1 MNPTSDAASPVVL
14 SEQELTALLVRA
26 FVGLG
31 VSEANAPAVAAVVT
45 AAERDGALS
54 HGLQRMA
61 GYAASLRTGWV
72 DGAATPRIE
81 QTTPCMLSVDA
92 ANGFAQP
99 ALAAVRPRAIETAR
113 AMGVATVF
121 IRHSHH
127 FAALW
132 PDVESFA
139 NAGLVAL
146 SVVNTR
152 SHIVVWDGKRKV
164 LGTNPM
170 AFACPRASAPP
181 IVWDQASSMRAQG
194 EVLLARNQGRAV
206 PDGVGVDADGQ
217 ATTDPARI
225 LDGGA
230 LLPFGG
236 TKGANIAFAIEI
248 LAAAMGGGPFG
259 FEIDPSRHPG
269 AQTSP
274 TSQFLLLQDPARAA
288 DFGAR
293 IEVLVQALRDA
304 GTSRLPADRRYANRA
319 RSRAEGIRIAPQV
332 YQSAHRDGR
341 HQLNSIIRYRPRDT
355 ARCRSRADTP
365 SGRGRASGTRRPGSV
380 P

>member
-1 MNPTSDAASPVVL
+1 MNTSSDVVL
-14 SEQELTALLVRA
+14 SEQELTGLVVGAL
-26 FVGLG
+26 VGLG
-31 VSEANAPAVAAVVT
+31 VSEANAPSVAAVVA

-72 DGAATPRIE
+72 DGRATPLID
-81 QTTPCMLSVDA
+81 QTTPCMLAVDA

-99 ALAAVRPRAIETAR
+99 ALAAVRPLAIEMAR
-113 AMGVATVF
+113 TMGVATVF

-139 NAGLVAL
+139 DASMVAL

-152 SHIVVWDGKRKV
+152 SHIVVWGGKRKV

-170 AFACPRASAPP
+170 AFACPRTDAPP

-217 ATTDPARI
+217 PTADPARI

-230 LLPFGG
+230 LLPLGG
-236 TKGANIAFAIEI
+236 AKGANLAFAIEV

-259 FEIDPSRHPG
+259 FEIDPSGYPG

-274 TSQFLLLQDPARAA
+274 TSQFLLLLDPGRAA
-288 DFGAR
+288 GFGAR
-293 IEVLVQALRDA
+293 IEMLVQALREA
-304 GTSRLPADRRYANRA
+304 GTARLPADRRYGNRA
-319 RSRAEGIRIAPQV
+319 RSRAEGIRIAPQA
-332 YQSAHRDGR
+332 YR
-341 HQLNSIIRYRPRDT
+341 QLLEM
-355 ARCRSRADTP
+355 A
-365 SGRGRASGTRRPGSV
+365 GTG
-380 P
+380 

>member
-1 MNPTSDAASPVVL
+1 MHAPSAPSRTVVL
-14 SEQELTALLVRA
+14 SEQELTGLLVRA
-26 FVGLG
+26 FIGIG
-31 VSEANAPAVAAVVT
+31 ISEANAPSVAAVVA

-61 GYAASLRTGWV
+61 GYAASLKTGWA

-81 QTTPCMLSVDA
+81 QITPSMLAVDA
-92 ANGFAQP
+92 ANGFAQV
-99 ALAAVRPRAIETAR
+99 ALDAVRPLAVETAR
-113 AMGVATVF
+113 RTGVATVF
-121 IRHSHH
+121 IRQSHH

-132 PDVESFA
+132 PDVEAFA
-139 NAGLVAL
+139 DVGLVAL
-146 SVVNTR
+146 TVVNTR
-152 SHIVVWDGKRKV
+152 SHIVVWGGKRKV

-170 AFACPRASAPP
+170 AFACPRADGPP

-206 PDGVGVDADGQ
+206 ADGIGVDADGHT
-217 ATTDPARI
+217 TTDPARI

-236 TKGANIAFAIEI
+236 SKGANIAFAVEI

-274 TSQFLLLQDPARAA
+274 TSQFLLLLDPTRAEG
-288 DFGAR
+288 FGSR
-293 IEVLVQALRDA
+293 VNVLIQELRKA
-304 GTSRLPADRRYANRA
+304 GTSRLPGERRYANRA
-319 RSRAEGIRIAPQV
+319 RSRAEGIRIAAEMH
-332 YQSAHRDGR
+332 QSLIEMA
-341 HQLNSIIRYRPRDT
+341 
-355 ARCRSRADTP
+355 
-365 SGRGRASGTRRPGSV
+365 GRA
-380 P
+380 